1 MLNLARSITKDGSA
15 FSVAIDATEIV
26 SKIKEIHNTSA
37 AVSIALGRLTVAGSM
52 MGALLKNDTDS
63 LTLRIKGDGT
73 AGNLIVVSNGKGFV
87 KSYVDNPSAGMLTSD
102 CEKIDIKKV
111 VGTTGM
117 LSVIKN
123 IGLKQPYNSQVPLIS
138 GEIGEDITNYY
149 VTSEQIPTVCALG
162 VLLNEDSTIKR
173 AGGFLIQLLPYADES
188 VIDVIEKNVANI
200 KSVSKMLD
208 DGMSPQEISL
218 KVLEGLTPNLLDE
231 CEVKYK
237 CDCDR
242 DRTKRLLMSLNAKE
256 IENMIDDG
264 KPISVECHFCN
275 SKHTFEIDDLKRI
288 LALKNE
294 KGEKTKK

>member
-15 FSVAIDATEIV
+15 FSVAIDATDIV
-26 SKIKEIHNTSA
+26 SKMQEIHHTSA

-52 MGALLKNDTDS
+52 MGALLKNDQDS

-73 AGNLIVVSNGKGFV
+73 AGNLIVVSNGMGFI
-87 KSYVDNPSAGMLTSD
+87 KSYVDNPSAGMLTND

-111 VGTTGM
+111 VGSNGM
-117 LSVIKN
+117 LSVVKN

-162 VLLNEDSTIKR
+162 VLLNEDSTVKC

-188 VIDVIEKNVANI
+188 VIDIIEKNMTNI

-208 DGMSPQEISL
+208 EGMSPQEISL
-218 KVLEGLTPNLLDE
+218 KVLEGTTPNLLDE
-231 CEVKYK
+231 REVIYK

-242 DRTKRLLMSLNAKE
+242 ARTERILMSLDAKE
-256 IENMIDDG
+256 IENMIHEG
-264 KPISVECHFCN
+264 KPINVECHFCN
-275 SKHTFEIDDLKRI
+275 SKHTFDIDDLKRI
-288 LALKNE
+288 LALKS
-294 KGEKTKK
+294 

>member
-15 FSVAIDATEIV
+15 FSVAIDATNIV

-63 LTLRIKGDGT
+63 LTLRIKGNGT

-87 KSYVDNPSAGMLTSD
+87 KSYVDNPSAGIITND
-102 CEKIDIKKV
+102 CKAIDIKKV
-111 VGTTGM
+111 VGSTGM
-117 LSVIKN
+117 LSVVKN
-123 IGLKQPYNSQVPLIS
+123 IGLKQPYSSQVPLIS

-149 VTSEQIPTVCALG
+149 VKSEQIPTVCALG
-162 VLLNEDSTIKR
+162 VLLNEDLTIKC

-188 VIDVIEKNVANI
+188 VIDVIEKNLANI

-208 DGMSPQEISL
+208 AGMSPQEISL

-242 DRTKRLLMSLNAKE
+242 TRTERLLMSLSAKE
-256 IENMIDDG
+256 IENMINDG

-288 LALKNE
+288 LVLKVG
-294 KGEKTKK
+294 KGE

>member
-15 FSVAIDATEIV
+15 FSVAIDATNIV

-37 AVSIALGRLTVAGSM
+37 AASIALGRLTVAGSM

-63 LTLRIKGDGT
+63 LTLRIKGNGT

-87 KSYVDNPSAGMLTSD
+87 KAYVDNPSAGIITND
-102 CEKIDIKKV
+102 CKAIDIKKV
-111 VGTTGM
+111 VGSTGM
-117 LSVIKN
+117 LSVVKN
-123 IGLKQPYNSQVPLIS
+123 IGLKQPYSSQVPLIS

-149 VTSEQIPTVCALG
+149 VKSEQIPTVCALG
-162 VLLNEDSTIKR
+162 VLLNEDLTIKC

-188 VIDVIEKNVANI
+188 VIDVIEKNLANI

-208 DGMSPQEISL
+208 AGMSPQEISL

-242 DRTKRLLMSLNAKE
+242 TRTERLLMSLSAKE
-256 IENMIDDG
+256 IENMINDG

-288 LALKNE
+288 LALKAG
-294 KGEKTKK
+294 KGE

>member
-15 FSVAIDATEIV
+15 FSVAIDATDIV
-26 SKIKEIHNTSA
+26 SKMQEIHHTSA

-52 MGALLKNDTDS
+52 MGALLKNDQDS
-63 LTLRIKGDGT
+63 LTLRIKGNGT

-111 VGTTGM
+111 VGSNGM
-117 LSVIKN
+117 LSVVKN
-123 IGLKQPYNSQVPLIS
+123 IGLKQPYNSQVPLLS

-162 VLLNEDSTIKR
+162 VLLNDDLTVKC

-188 VIDVIEKNVANI
+188 VIDVIEKNMVNI

-208 DGMSPQEISL
+208 AGMSPQEISL
-218 KVLEGLTPNLLDE
+218 KVLEGTTPNLLDE
-231 CEVKYK
+231 REVLYK

-242 DRTKRLLMSLNAKE
+242 ARTERILMSLGTKE
-256 IENMIDDG
+256 IENMINEG
-264 KPISVECHFCN
+264 KPINVECHFCN
-275 SKHTFEIDDLKRI
+275 SKHTFDIDDLKRI
-288 LALKNE
+288 LALKS
-294 KGEKTKK
+294 

>member
-1 MLNLARSITKDGSA
+1 MLNLARSITKDGTA
-15 FSVAIDATEIV
+15 FSVVIDATDIV
-26 SKIKEIHNTSA
+26 SKMREIHNTSA

-52 MGALLKNDTDS
+52 MGALLKNDADS
-63 LTLRIKGDGT
+63 LTLRIKGGGT

-87 KSYVDNPSAGMLTSD
+87 KSYVDNPSAGILISD
-102 CEKIDIKKV
+102 AETIDIKKI
-111 VGTTGM
+111 VGTNGM

-162 VLLNEDSTIKR
+162 VLLNEDLTIKC

-200 KSVSKMLD
+200 KSVSKMLN

-231 CEVKYK
+231 FEVKYK
-237 CDCDR
+237 CDCGIA
-242 DRTKRLLMSLNAKE
+242 RTKRLLMSLSAKE
-256 IENMIDDG
+256 LEDMINDG
-264 KPISVECHFCN
+264 KPINVECHFCN
-275 SKHTFEIDDLKRI
+275 SKYTFDISDLRRI
-288 LALKNE
+288 LALKN
-294 KGEKTKK
+294 

>member
-15 FSVAIDATEIV
+15 FSVAIDATNIV
-26 SKIKEIHNTSA
+26 SEMKKIHNTSA

-87 KSYVDNPSAGMLTSD
+87 KSYVDNPSAGIITSD
-102 CEKIDIKKV
+102 CDKIDVKKV
-111 VGTTGM
+111 VGTNGM

-162 VLLNEDSTIKR
+162 VLLNEDSTVKC

-188 VIDVIEKNVANI
+188 VIDVIENNVTNI
-200 KSVSKMLD
+200 KSVSKMLN
-208 DGMSPQEISL
+208 DGMSAQEISL

-242 DRTKRLLMSLNAKE
+242 TRTERLLMSLNAKE
-256 IENMIDDG
+256 IEDMINDG
-264 KPISVECHFCN
+264 KPINVECHFCN
-275 SKHTFEIDDLKRI
+275 SKHTFEIDDLKSI

-294 KGEKTKK
+294 KGEQIKK

>member
-15 FSVAIDATEIV
+15 FSVAIDATNIV

-37 AVSIALGRLTVAGSM
+37 AVSIALGRLAVAGSM

-63 LTLRIKGDGT
+63 LTLRINGNGT

-87 KSYVDNPSAGMLTSD
+87 KAYVDNPSAGIITND
-102 CEKIDIKKV
+102 CKAIDIKKV
-111 VGTTGM
+111 VGSTGM
-117 LSVIKN
+117 LSVVKN
-123 IGLKQPYNSQVPLIS
+123 IGLKQPYSSQVPLIS

-162 VLLNEDSTIKR
+162 VLLNEDLTIKC

-188 VIDVIEKNVANI
+188 VIDVIEKNLANI

-208 DGMSPQEISL
+208 AGMSPQEISL

-242 DRTKRLLMSLNAKE
+242 TRTERLLTSLNAKE
-256 IENMIDDG
+256 IEDMINDG

-288 LALKNE
+288 LALKVG
-294 KGEKTKK
+294 KGE

>member
-15 FSVAIDATEIV
+15 FSVAIDATNIV

-37 AVSIALGRLTVAGSM
+37 AASIALGRLTVAGSM

-63 LTLRIKGDGT
+63 LTLRIKGNGT

-87 KSYVDNPSAGMLTSD
+87 KAYVDNPSAGIITND
-102 CEKIDIKKV
+102 CKAIDIKKV
-111 VGTTGM
+111 VGSTGM
-117 LSVIKN
+117 LSVVKN
-123 IGLKQPYNSQVPLIS
+123 IGLKQPYSSQVPLIS

-149 VTSEQIPTVCALG
+149 VKSEQIPTVCALG
-162 VLLNEDSTIKR
+162 VLLNEDLTIKC
-173 AGGFLIQLLPYADES
+173 AGGFLIQLLPYAYES
-188 VIDVIEKNVANI
+188 VIDVIEKNLANI

-208 DGMSPQEISL
+208 AGMSPQEISL

-242 DRTKRLLMSLNAKE
+242 TRTERLLMSLSAKE
-256 IENMIDDG
+256 IENMINDG

-288 LALKNE
+288 LALKAG
-294 KGEKTKK
+294 KGE

>member
-1 MLNLARSITKDGSA
+1 MLNLARAITKDGSA

-26 SKIKEIHNTSA
+26 SKMREIHNTSA

-52 MGALLKNDTDS
+52 MGALLKNDADS

-102 CEKIDIKKV
+102 CGTIDIKKI
-111 VGTTGM
+111 VGTNGM

-162 VLLNEDSTIKR
+162 VLLNEDSTIKC

-188 VIDVIEKNVANI
+188 VIDVIEKNIANI
-200 KSVSKMLD
+200 KSVSKMLN

-256 IENMIDDG
+256 IENMISDG
-264 KPISVECHFCN
+264 KPVNVECHFCN
-275 SKHTFEIDDLKRI
+275 SKYTFDIDDLKRI
-288 LALKNE
+288 LALKN
-294 KGEKTKK
+294 